1 MSEEKKLDEKALE
14 DVTGGTK
21 TALNIFITDN
31 CTSCGHLFSH
41 TCPYGGS
48 AQAYAELG
56 TDELC
61 PKKEAL

>member
-1 MSEEKKLDEKALE
+1 MSEEKKLDEKTLE
-14 DVTGGTK
+14 GVSGGSK
-21 TALNIFITDN
+21 TALNTFITSN

-48 AQAYAELG
+48 AQASAELG
-56 TDELC
+56 TDAQC